1 MRWRKNRRQRWG
13 VTDGE
18 DLPFSS
24 HLCLTLTLRVLK
36 MQTRR
41 EGCHYK
47 DYHYIFRRAGQMFS
61 AGNPLQC
68 TIFVWG
74 HQEGCFFV
82 VIQGNV
88 HIALGKKVPPSLQK
102 TNKQQKQMKKKTWHH
117 FFSLYKAFSF
127 LCWFPLLLLF
137 ISYFIPVYPYICI
150 CRFVVLVSFC
160 CLTEGYL
167 RSFNERPFTGA
178 GSKPTGRL
186 AKVMSQDM
194 M

>member
-1 MRWRKNRRQRWG
+1 M
-13 VTDGE
+13 
-18 DLPFSS
+18 PFSS

-102 TNKQQKQMKKKTWHH
+102 TNKQQKQMEKKKNMAPL
-117 FFSLYKAFSF
+117 FFIIQSIFFFVLISVIAVVYK
-127 LCWFPLLLLF
+127 LF
-137 ISYFIPVYPYICI
+137 YTGLPVYICI

-160 CLTEGYL
+160 CLPEGYL

-194 M
+194 